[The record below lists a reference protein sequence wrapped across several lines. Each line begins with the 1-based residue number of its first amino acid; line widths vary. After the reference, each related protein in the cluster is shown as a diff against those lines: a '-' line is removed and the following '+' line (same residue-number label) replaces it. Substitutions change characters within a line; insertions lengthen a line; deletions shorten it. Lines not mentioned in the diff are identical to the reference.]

1 MNIED
6 KILIVPM
13 AAMAETAGPSFRC
26 KQLVEGLMTVGIDVA
41 TCRAKDV
48 NYKSVEGVQNY
59 FLDIPMPMGLP
70 KPIATRTF
78 PIAQKLGIT
87 SKKTV
92 NSFDQV
98 LRFTGNLNYKY
109 LKKSVESIRRAIH
122 EFNPDIVY
130 SEFNISAIIAAKK
143 EEIPLYTTV
152 SYPTQHEYAH
162 DTKLSKGLNKLL
174 KELELPSVDSALQ
187 LFDWADKRFCPSIRE
202 LEPIEELKEE
212 LKVGRKNDLKK
223 LPGNICYCGTFKS
236 IKDHGSERIFEAS
249 DGIEADTY
257 LSDKKRNKILV
268 YMGNGTVSATK
279 TLSVMREAFGDSKYI
294 ERNYEVY
301 IASSYLKEEVID
313 NIHIAPR
320 WDFSK
325 LLDEAVIY
333 INHGGQN
340 SIVDG
345 LLHGVPQIMVP
356 GKVFERKYNAKSV
369 ADKNAGIVIE
379 FKDFD
384 SGHIK
389 EAFERITGADTM
401 SDSSRK
407 LGNLLRNAGG
417 ITNIIKELCIL
428 Q

>member
-1 MNIED
+1 MSIEG

-13 AAMAETAGPSFRC
+13 AAMAETAGPSSRC
-26 KQLVEGLMTVGIDVA
+26 KRLIEGLMSAGMNVA
-41 TCRAKDV
+41 TCRAEDV
-48 NYKSVEGVQNY
+48 NYKNIDSVKNY

-98 LRFTGNLNYKY
+98 LRFTGNLDYKY

-122 EFNPDIVY
+122 EYKPDIVY

-162 DTKLSKGLNKLL
+162 DSKLSKGLNKLL

-202 LEPIEELKEE
+202 LEPIEELKGEE
-212 LKVGRKNDLKK
+212 DS
-223 LPGNICYCGTFKS
+223 ICYCGTFKA
-236 IKDHGSERIFEAS
+236 IKSSSADMKFEAS
-249 DGIEADTY
+249 DGIVADSHI
-257 LSDKKRNKILV
+257 SDKKRDKILV

-279 TLSVMREAFGDSKYI
+279 TLSVMKDAFEGSK
-294 ERNYEVY
+294 YEVY
-301 IASSYLKEEVID
+301 LATSYLPEETIG

-320 WDFSK
+320 WDFSE
-325 LLDEAVIY
+325 LLDDAAIY

-369 ADKNAGIVIE
+369 EDKNAGIIID

-384 SGHIK
+384 APHIK
-389 EAFERITGADTM
+389 EAFEKITSSDTM

-407 LGNLLRNAGG
+407 LGDLLRNAGG

>member
-1 MNIED
+1 M
-6 KILIVPM
+6 KILVVPM
-13 AAMAETAGPSFRC
+13 AAMAETAGPSSRC
-26 KQLVEGLMTVGIDVA
+26 RQLVEGFRLAGIDVA
-41 TCRAKDV
+41 TCRAEDV
-48 NYKSVEGVQNY
+48 NYKSIDGVQNY

-98 LRFTGNLNYKY
+98 LRFTGNLDYKY
-109 LKKSVESIRRAIH
+109 LKKSVESVRNAIQ
-122 EFNPDIVY
+122 EYNPDIVY
-130 SEFNISAIIAAKK
+130 SEFNISAIVAAKK
-143 EEIPLYTTV
+143 EGIPLYTTV

-162 DTKLSKGLNKLL
+162 DSRLTGGLNHLL
-174 KELELPSVDSALQ
+174 DKMRLPRVYSALQ

-202 LEPIEELKEE
+202 LEPIEELKGEE
-212 LKVGRKNDLKK
+212 DS
-223 LPGNICYCGTFKS
+223 ICYCGTFK
-236 IKDHGSERIFEAS
+236 A
-249 DGIEADTY
+249 ADDI
-257 LSDKKRNKILV
+257 SSRKIDVSSRDKILV

-279 TLSVMREAFGDSKYI
+279 TLSVIQAAFAGSK
-294 ERNYEVY
+294 YEVY
-301 IASSYLKEEVID
+301 LATSYLPEETID

-325 LLDEAVIY
+325 LLDEALVY

-356 GKVFERKYNAKSV
+356 GKVFERKYNAESV
-369 ADKNAGIVIE
+369 ADADAGIVID
-379 FKDFD
+379 FRDFD
-384 SGHIK
+384 AVHVK
-389 EAFERITGADTM
+389 NAFEEITSSDTM
-401 SDSSRK
+401 SDSSGK
-407 LGNLLRNAGG
+407 LGDLLRNAGG

>member
-1 MNIED
+1 M
-6 KILIVPM
+6 KILVVPM
-13 AAMAETAGPSFRC
+13 AAMAETAGPSSRC
-26 KQLVEGLMTVGIDVA
+26 RQLVEGFRFAGIDVA
-41 TCRAKDV
+41 TCRAEDV
-48 NYKSVEGVQNY
+48 NYKSIDGVQNY

-98 LRFTGNLNYKY
+98 LRFTGNLDYKY
-109 LKKSVESIRRAIH
+109 LKKSVESVRNAIQ
-122 EFNPDIVY
+122 EYNPDIVY
-130 SEFNISAIIAAKK
+130 SEFNISAIVAAKK
-143 EEIPLYTTV
+143 EGIPLYTTV
-152 SYPTQHEYAH
+152 SYPTQHEYAP
-162 DTKLSKGLNKLL
+162 DSRLTGGLNHLL
-174 KELELPSVDSALQ
+174 DKMRLPRVYSALQ

-202 LEPIEELKEE
+202 LEPIEELKGEE
-212 LKVGRKNDLKK
+212 DS
-223 LPGNICYCGTFKS
+223 ICYCGTFKAAED
-236 IKDHGSERIFEAS
+236 IGSKKI
-249 DGIEADTY
+249 G
-257 LSDKKRNKILV
+257 LSSRDKILV

-279 TLSVMREAFGDSKYI
+279 TLSVIQAAFAGSK
-294 ERNYEVY
+294 YEVY
-301 IASSYLKEEVID
+301 LATSYLPEETID

-325 LLDEAVIY
+325 LLDEAAIY

-356 GKVFERKYNAKSV
+356 GKVFERKYNAESV
-369 ADKNAGIVIE
+369 ADADAGIVID
-379 FKDFD
+379 FRDFD
-384 SGHIK
+384 AAHIK
-389 EAFERITGADTM
+389 EAFEKITSSDIM

-407 LGNLLRNAGG
+407 LGDLLRNAGG
-417 ITNIIKELCIL
+417 ITNIIK

>member
-1 MNIED
+1 M
-6 KILIVPM
+6 KILVVPM
-13 AAMAETAGPSFRC
+13 AAMAETAGPSSRC
-26 KQLVEGLMTVGIDVA
+26 RQLVEGFRFAGIDVA
-41 TCRAKDV
+41 TCRAEDV
-48 NYKSVEGVQNY
+48 NYKSIDGVQNY

-98 LRFTGNLNYKY
+98 LRFTGNLDYKY
-109 LKKSVESIRRAIH
+109 LKKSVESVRNAIL
-122 EFNPDIVY
+122 EYNPDIVY
-130 SEFNISAIIAAKK
+130 SEFNISAIVAAKK
-143 EEIPLYTTV
+143 EGIPLYTTV

-162 DTKLSKGLNKLL
+162 DSRLTGGLNHLL
-174 KELELPSVDSALQ
+174 DKMRLPRVYSALQ

-202 LEPIEELKEE
+202 LEPIEELKGEE
-212 LKVGRKNDLKK
+212 DS
-223 LPGNICYCGTFKS
+223 ICYCGTFKAAED
-236 IKDHGSERIFEAS
+236 IGSKKI
-249 DGIEADTY
+249 G
-257 LSDKKRNKILV
+257 LSSRDKILV

-279 TLSVMREAFGDSKYI
+279 TLSVIQAAFAGSK
-294 ERNYEVY
+294 YEVY
-301 IASSYLKEEVID
+301 LATSYLPEETID

-325 LLDEAVIY
+325 LLDEAAIY

-356 GKVFERKYNAKSV
+356 GKVFERKYNAESV
-369 ADKNAGIVIE
+369 ADADAGIVID
-379 FKDFD
+379 FRDFD
-384 SGHIK
+384 AAHIK
-389 EAFERITGADTM
+389 EAFEKITSSDIM

-407 LGNLLRNAGG
+407 LGDLLRNAGG
-417 ITNIIKELCIL
+417 ITNIIK

>member
-13 AAMAETAGPSFRC
+13 AAMAETAGPSSRC

-41 TCRAKDV
+41 TCRAEDV

-70 KPIATRTF
+70 KPLATRTF

-98 LRFTGNLNYKY
+98 LQFTGNLDYKY

-122 EFNPDIVY
+122 EYKPDIVY

-202 LEPIEELKEE
+202 LEPIEELKGNRENNP
-212 LKVGRKNDLKK
+212 RKLA
-223 LPGNICYCGTFKS
+223 GEICYCGTFKS
-236 IKDHGSERIFEAS
+236 IKGPGSERIFEAS
-249 DGIEADTY
+249 DGIAVDTSI
-257 LSDKKRNKILV
+257 SDKKRDKILV
-268 YMGNGTVSATK
+268 YMGNGTVSASK
-279 TLSVMREAFGDSKYI
+279 TLNVMRKAFGDSKYI
-294 ERNYEVY
+294 GRNYEVY

-325 LLDEAVIY
+325 LLDEAAIY

-345 LLHGVPQIMVP
+345 LLHGVPQIVVP

-369 ADKNAGIVIE
+369 AEKNAGIVIE

-384 SGHIK
+384 AIHIK
-389 EAFERITGADTM
+389 EAFEKIATSNAMPDCT
-401 SDSSRK
+401 RK
-407 LGNLLRNAGG
+407 LGDLLRNAGG

>member
-1 MNIED
+1 M
-6 KILIVPM
+6 KILVVPM
-13 AAMAETAGPSFRC
+13 AAMAETAGPSSRC
-26 KQLVEGLMTVGIDVA
+26 RQLVEGFRFAGIDVA
-41 TCRAKDV
+41 TCRAEDV
-48 NYKSVEGVQNY
+48 NYKSIDGVQNY

-98 LRFTGNLNYKY
+98 LRFTGNLDYKY
-109 LKKSVESIRRAIH
+109 LKKSVESVRNAIQ
-122 EFNPDIVY
+122 EYNPDIVY
-130 SEFNISAIIAAKK
+130 SEFNISAIVAAKK
-143 EEIPLYTTV
+143 VGIPLYTTV

-162 DTKLSKGLNKLL
+162 DSRLTGGLNHLL
-174 KELELPSVDSALQ
+174 DKMRLPRVYSALQ

-202 LEPIEELKEE
+202 LEPIEELKGEE
-212 LKVGRKNDLKK
+212 DS
-223 LPGNICYCGTFKS
+223 ICYCGTFKAAEE
-236 IKDHGSERIFEAS
+236 IGS
-249 DGIEADTY
+249 
-257 LSDKKRNKILV
+257 KKIGVSSRDKILV

-279 TLSVMREAFGDSKYI
+279 TLSVIQAAFAGSK
-294 ERNYEVY
+294 YEVY
-301 IASSYLKEEVID
+301 LATSYLPEETID

-325 LLDEAVIY
+325 LLDEALVY

-369 ADKNAGIVIE
+369 ADKDAGIVID

-384 SGHIK
+384 DAHIK
-389 EAFERITGADTM
+389 EAFEKITSSDIM

-407 LGNLLRNAGG
+407 LGDLLRNAGG
-417 ITNIIKELCIL
+417 ITNIIKEFCIL

>member
-1 MNIED
+1 MSIEG

-13 AAMAETAGPSFRC
+13 AAMVETAGPSSRC
-26 KQLVEGLMTVGIDVA
+26 KRLIEGLMSAGMNVA
-41 TCRAKDV
+41 TCRAEDV
-48 NYKSVEGVQNY
+48 NYKNIDGVKNY

-98 LRFTGNLNYKY
+98 LQFTGNLDYKY

-122 EFNPDIVY
+122 EYKPDIVY

-162 DTKLSKGLNKLL
+162 DSKLSKGLNKLL

-187 LFDWADKRFCPSIRE
+187 HFDWADKRFCPSIRE
-202 LEPIEELKEE
+202 LEPIEELKVDRENNP
-212 LKVGRKNDLKK
+212 RKLA
-223 LPGNICYCGTFKS
+223 GEICYCGTFKS
-236 IKDHGSERIFEAS
+236 VKEPGSEMIIESS
-249 DGIEADTY
+249 DGIVSHTHI
-257 LSDKKRNKILV
+257 SDKKRDKILV
-268 YMGNGTVSATK
+268 YMGNGTVSAAK
-279 TLSVMREAFGDSKYI
+279 TLSVMKDAFEGSK
-294 ERNYEVY
+294 YEVY
-301 IASSYLKEEVID
+301 FATSYLPEETIG

-325 LLDEAVIY
+325 LLDEALVY

-369 ADKNAGIVIE
+369 ADKDAGIVID
-379 FKDFD
+379 FRDFD
-384 SGHIK
+384 DAHIK
-389 EAFERITGADTM
+389 EAFEKIISYDTM

-407 LGNLLRNAGG
+407 LGYLLRNAGG